1 MKKDPLSSI
10 QLPATRRDFLKR
22 SGVGMGTLG
31 LAGILSDE
39 TSSLQAANTNPMA
52 PKKPHFPGKAK
63 AVIHLFLNG
72 GPSQVDT
79 FDPKPK
85 LQEYHGKAIPLD
97 LRTER
102 ETGAAYQSPFSF
114 KKYGE
119 SGIEVKSFSPLL
131 GEMIDDVCVVRSMHV
146 IVPNHEPSLML
157 MNCGQSQFVRPA
169 VGSWITY
176 GLGGKPRISRVS
188 SRCARVDT

>member
-1 MKKDPLSSI
+1 MKKNPVSSI

-102 ETGAAYQSPFSF
+102 ETGVAYQSPFHLRNT
-114 KKYGE
+114 
-119 SGIEVKSFSPLL
+119 VKVVSKSASFSPLL
-131 GEMIDDVCVVRSMHV
+131 GR
-146 IVPNHEPSLML
+146 
-157 MNCGQSQFVRPA
+157 
-169 VGSWITY
+169 
-176 GLGGKPRISRVS
+176 
-188 SRCARVDT
+188 